1 MSFGIPAPTTS
12 TTVAL
17 ALGDALAV
25 AAAKYLHEGLE
36 GRGSKAVFAQNHP
49 GGALG
54 KALKAEGL

>member
-1 MSFGIPAPTTS
+1 MPAPTTS

-25 AAAKYLHEGLE
+25 ATAGYLHEGLE
-36 GRGSKAVFAQNHP
+36 GRESSAVFGRNHP

-54 KALKAEGL
+54 KAFAKKMF